1 MVPRRSADVSFLLMI
16 VLTMVCLWDWDG
28 PAPPWSPAPKV
39 SMLLTAG
46 VVLLIALHAF
56 WMARRISRPLGRDPS
71 LREHLLSGYDKWR
84 SAHQMGQYVL
94 YGLVLS
100 VLGWGWSVRHLWHWS
115 NGGSMPGLELL
126 TLLPFL
132 AGQVVTW
139 IFLYDAD
146 RALHR
151 AAHRV
156 TDTEPFAQNWLDQ
169 RDGAPV
175 PTENG
180 TIAVVPQFGGRWT
193 YVLFHLRQKL
203 ALVSIPVLLLIL
215 QKELIRLFPATWQ
228 HWQSAINGAGF
239 VILFGVFLGMPLLI
253 RIVLGLKP
261 LPRGVLRDRLEAA
274 AQRLGVRCSDILLW
288 NTRNGM
294 ANAMVI
300 GLAPWLRYVVFTDRL
315 VEEFPEDEIEAVFG
329 HEVGHVRHHHMLFYL
344 LFLILSIGVMFLFSE
359 FLMTTAK
366 TTWPGLLPVE
376 HLALPMASR
385 NNLEMF
391 SIVTLL
397 VGYIFLVFG
406 FLSRRCERQADV
418 FGCRAVS
425 CGDPH
430 CEGHSEPTVLVERGK
445 ALCPT
450 GIKTFV
456 RALEKVAHVNG
467 ISRDR
472 PGFLQSWQHSTIAR
486 RVAFLR
492 SVLVDHRVEAM
503 FQRRLALGKWGLLLG
518 LSAAFVALWLLR
530 WSLLQSEREQQL
542 QPEPPRGIVA
552 TARVRGGM

>member
-1 MVPRRSADVSFLLMI
+1 VSFLLMI
-16 VLTMVCLWDWDG
+16 VLTLVCLWDWDG
-28 PAPPWSPAPKV
+28 SAPSWSPTPKV

-46 VVLLIALHAF
+46 VVFLIALHAF
-56 WMARRISRPLGRDPS
+56 WISRRISRPLARDPS
-71 LREHLLSGYDKWR
+71 LRERLLGSYDKWR
-84 SAHQMGQYVL
+84 SAHQIGQYVL
-94 YGLVLS
+94 YGMVLS
-100 VLGWGWSVRHLWHWS
+100 VLGWGWSVRQLWQW
-115 NGGSMPGLELL
+115 NTGGSMPGVELL
-126 TLLPFL
+126 ILLPFL
-132 AGQVVTW
+132 AGQVLTW

-156 TDTEPFAQNWLDQ
+156 TDTEPFAQNWLDH
-169 RDGAPV
+169 RDGMPV

-180 TIAVVPQFGGRWT
+180 TVAVAPQFGGRWT
-193 YVLFHLRQKL
+193 YVLFQLRQKL

-215 QKELIRLFPATWQ
+215 QKELIRLFPAGWQ
-228 HWQSAINGAGF
+228 NWQSAINGAGF
-239 VILFGVFLGMPLLI
+239 VILFGVFLGMPWLI
-253 RIVLGLKP
+253 RMMLGLKP
-261 LPRGVLRDRLEAA
+261 LPPGVLRDRLEAA
-274 AQRLGVRCSDILLW
+274 AKRLGVRCSDILLW
-288 NTRNGM
+288 NTRSGM

-300 GLAPWLRYVVFTDRL
+300 GLVPWLRYVVFTDRL

-344 LFLILSIGVMFLFSE
+344 VFLMLSIGVIALTGE
-359 FLMTTAK
+359 ILK
-366 TTWPGLLPVE
+366 TKVDVWWPGVLPVE
-376 HLALPMASR
+376 RLALRMASQ
-385 NNLEMF
+385 NNLEIF
-391 SIVTLL
+391 SVVTLV

-430 CEGHSEPTVLVERGK
+430 CEGHSEPTVLAERGK
-445 ALCPT
+445 ALCTT
-450 GIKTFV
+450 GIQTFV

-467 ISRDR
+467 ISRDQ

-492 SVLVDHRVEAM
+492 SVLVDRRAEAM
-503 FQRRLALGKWGLLLG
+503 FQRRLALGKWGLLVG

-530 WSLLQSEREQQL
+530 L
-542 QPEPPRGIVA
+542 
-552 TARVRGGM
+552 